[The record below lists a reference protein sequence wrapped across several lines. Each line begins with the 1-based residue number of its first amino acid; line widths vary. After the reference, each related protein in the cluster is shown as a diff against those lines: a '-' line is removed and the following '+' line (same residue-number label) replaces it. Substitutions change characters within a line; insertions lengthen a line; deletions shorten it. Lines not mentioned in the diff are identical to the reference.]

1 MSAARTLGRL
11 GGLGLGLGLGARALR
26 RRAAGRRG
34 GGPLRSVVIAHPSPD
49 LYGSD
54 RVMLESVS
62 AFTSAGVR
70 VTVVLPGH
78 GPLVDLLVERGAAVE
93 YATMGVLRKS
103 AMNPAGLVGLA
114 KGQLAG
120 IGPALDLFRRTSA
133 DLLLVNT
140 VTIPGWLAHGRMAGL
155 PVVCHVHEA
164 EASQSS
170 LVKKV
175 LYAPLLLAD
184 GLVVNSRFALGVLTD
199 VWPVLGGRARI
210 VYNGVVGPEAPEPP
224 RADPKPLKLLFL
236 GRLSPRKGP
245 QVAIDAMRELADLD
259 VTLSL
264 LGAVFPGY
272 EWFEDELRQAAATLP
287 DGKVTFLGFRPD
299 IWDVVADHDVVLV
312 PSTVDEPFGNTAVE
326 AMLAERPLV
335 VSETSGLREAA
346 RDYATARFVPAGDAG
361 ALAAAVRGLH
371 DDWEQVRHQSPAD
384 RDEALRRHA
393 PETYADSLRTACAE
407 LVGRSA

>member
-1 MSAARTLGRL
+1 MNVLGRL
-11 GGLGLGLGLGARALR
+11 RRTALPGHR
-26 RRAAGRRG
+26 HAAG
-34 GGPLRSVVIAHPSPD
+34 PVRSVVVAHPSPD

-54 RVMLESVS
+54 RVMLESVA
-62 AFTSAGVR
+62 AFLGQGVH
-70 VTVVLPGH
+70 VTVVLPEP
-78 GPLVDLLVERGAAVE
+78 GPLVELLEQRGAHVE
-93 YATMGVLRKS
+93 YASMGVLRKS
-103 AMNPAGLVGLA
+103 AMNPRGLLGLVR
-114 KGQLAG
+114 GQLQG
-120 IGPALDLFRRTSA
+120 IAPALDLFRRTRA

-140 VTIPGWLAHGRMAGL
+140 ITIPGWLAHGRLAGI

-164 EASQSS
+164 EGSQSNA
-170 LVKKV
+170 VKRV

-184 GLVVNSRFALGVLTD
+184 GLVVNSRFALDVLTG

-224 RADPKPLKLLFL
+224 RADPHPLKLLFL

-245 QVAIDAMRELADLD
+245 QVALEALRQLDDLD
-259 VTLSL
+259 VSLSL

-272 EWFEDELRQAAATLP
+272 EWFESELRETASSLP
-287 DGKVTFLGFRPD
+287 EGRVDFLGFRPD

-346 RDYATARFVPAGDAG
+346 RDYRTARFFAPGDATG
-361 ALAAAVRGLH
+361 LAR
-371 DDWEQVRHQSPAD
+371 QVRDLHEHWDEVRAASDQD
-384 RDEALRRHA
+384 RAEALRRHA
-393 PETYADSLRTACAE
+393 PSAYAASFREAVAN
-407 LVGRSA
+407 LVRARIGQ